1 MRIGAVGASP
11 YIYNTNAVSSAS
23 LGKIKGIGNDL
34 TASKSDFSGLSESVG
49 ANENPLKMG
58 ETKNFVDIVGMQM
71 QMGRMNA
78 SRVMDVDPFAD
89 QAVRNVYENMNDG
102 ARAMQAESALDV
114 TA

>member
-34 TASKSDFSGLSESVG
+34 TASRSDFSGLSESVG

-89 QAVRNVYENMNDG
+89 QAVRNVYEEMNDG
-102 ARAMQAESALDV
+102 AQAVQAESALDF

>member
-89 QAVRNVYENMNDG
+89 QAVRNVYEDMNDG
-102 ARAMQAESALDV
+102 AWAMEAESAPDV

>member
-102 ARAMQAESALDV
+102 ARAMQAESALDL

>member
-49 ANENPLKMG
+49 ANENPLRMG

-78 SRVMDVDPFAD
+78 SRVMDVSPFED
-89 QAVRNVYENMNDG
+89 EAVRNVYEKMNDG
-102 ARAMQAESALDV
+102 ARAMQAESALDL

>member
-49 ANENPLKMG
+49 ANENPLTMG

>member
-23 LGKIKGIGNDL
+23 LSKIKGIGNDL

>member
-34 TASKSDFSGLSESVG
+34 TTSKSDFSGLSESVG